1 MHVSTTGGKGD
12 SFRENGAGSENG
24 SSIVSSAGF
33 QWGHVT
39 ADRRDGMSIPTRP
52 EPQAPPSG
60 IKSGAFGGSVNW
72 GATYPTIEISSA
84 GQRGKMKIPTNADVD
99 LTTAGA
105 AVSKDLG
112 ATGNGSSMN
121 RLNRLTAG
129 SYGHSKRPSTEI
141 QRAEHTMPKV
151 QAVARVVTEA
161 AEHDGSM
168 ILAHGITVHSIQP

>member
-33 QWGHVT
+33 QWRHVT
-39 ADRRDGMSIPTRP
+39 ADRRDGIWRLSRP

-72 GATYPTIEISSA
+72 GATYPAIEISSA
-84 GQRGKMKIPTNADVD
+84 SRRGKMKIPTNADVD

-105 AVSKDLG
+105 AVSKDPC

-121 RLNRLTAG
+121 
-129 SYGHSKRPSTEI
+129 
-141 QRAEHTMPKV
+141 
-151 QAVARVVTEA
+151 
-161 AEHDGSM
+161 
-168 ILAHGITVHSIQP
+168 